1 VSSLPIFANADNGYG
16 SDRTAI
22 RAVREFENAGAAAM
36 CAEDNDADAGA
47 DAAFV
52 QANAASADKLPEVV
66 ETASQFARLVI
77 APTALP

>member
-36 CAEDNDADAGA
+36 CAEDN
-47 DAAFV
+47 AFPKR
-52 QANAASADKLPEVV
+52 NSLIISDDRTLEGM
-66 ETASQFARLVI
+66 
-77 APTALP
+77 

>member
-1 VSSLPIFANADNGYG
+1 LLA
-16 SDRTAI
+16 RL
-22 RAVREFENAGAAAM
+22 REY
-36 CAEDNDADAGA
+36 ADAGA